1 MNANDPYQWGRHIF
15 DGPALLESFWGLM
28 RLGGERKKKNYLFV
42 LAEQLLGVGVF
53 NIHERLSGSE

>member
-1 MNANDPYQWGRHIF
+1 MNVNDPYQWGRHIF

-28 RLGGERKKKNYLFV
+28 RLGGERKKNKKQIYLFI

-53 NIHERLSGSE
+53 